1 MTNSIEYNPRFYK
14 RVRWEIVIGSSILF
28 LILPPIIGLPI
39 IILQMLNNI
48 HAQKS
53 DYYAFFVCIAIYFAC
68 INATK
73 TPSGDQV
80 NYAWAYLNVPDQGFI
95 GSLKNIYGYAVATGE
110 EGASKISGEFMNGV
124 YNYIGYY
131 LTFGYYPLFAALL
144 TFVNYMLVFLGLYKF
159 CLTLK
164 KPHIPMVC
172 GVLILAFFYLYFQYI
187 LQIQKQFLG
196 QSIMMYVLGNYA
208 YYGKMSKKLWLMTAM
223 AVFTHASTLLF
234 VPFLIFKPLHRR
246 LTKTGLLLIAGAF
259 VALII
264 MGPSLAGNIVSGDNT
279 SALTYGV
286 SRLAQSETNNDT
298 ETNALV
304 LSQVIV
310 IYLPLLLIVLRKLWM
325 ERKTLS
331 DSNAFILNVVLL
343 LLLTVMAMFRQP
355 MAQYRYFMMLIA
367 FMPFVYPFITNNIK
381 WRNRILKGV
390 SIVMIAWFYYQFD
403 KIIWHYAPEIDIII
417 KSPILL
423 LWGDYYT
430 YTI

>member
-1 MTNSIEYNPRFYK
+1 MIASQPNIPQRMGHGEL
-14 RVRWEIVIGSSILF
+14 IGLFLLF
-28 LILPPIIGLPI
+28 LIAPSAISLPVL
-39 IILQMLNNI
+39 ILYAFSQS
-48 HAQKS
+48 QFSKTY
-53 DYYAFFVCIAIYFAC
+53 YYAFFLCIAAYFAC
-68 INATK
+68 ISATK
-73 TPSGDQV
+73 VPNGDQV
-80 NYAWAYLNVPDQGFI
+80 QYYYAYRNVPDIGFLK
-95 GSLKNIYGYAVATGE
+95 SLIYIYGLDYYASPYKTA
-110 EGASKISGEFMNGV
+110 ISGEFMNGV

-144 TFVNYMLVFLGLYKF
+144 TFANYMLVFLGLYKF

-208 YYGKMSKKLWLMTAM
+208 YYGKMSKKLWIMTAM

-234 VPFLIFKPLHRR
+234 VPFFIFKPLHRR
-246 LTKTGLLLIAGAF
+246 LTKKGLLFIGGAF

-264 MGPSLAGNIVSGDNT
+264 MGPSLAGNIVSGNNT

-343 LLLTVMAMFRQP
+343 LLLTIIAMFRQP

-417 KSPILL
+417 KSPVMLL
-423 LWGDYYT
+423 FGNYYT

>member
-1 MTNSIEYNPRFYK
+1 MLATGHINKDISMGR
-14 RVRWEIVIGSSILF
+14 IVF
-28 LILPPIIGLPI
+28 LCFIFMLLPPVITFPAFIGW
-39 IILQMLNNI
+39 ILSRKEVSRQ
-48 HAQKS
+48 
-53 DYYAFFVCIAIYFAC
+53 YYILLFGIVGTYLAC

-73 TPSGDQV
+73 TPAGDQLQ
-80 NYAWAYLNVPDQGFI
+80 YWAAYTNVPKIGFI
-95 GSLKNIYGYAVATGE
+95 KSLIYIYGFDLDQNRTM
-110 EGASKISGEFMNGV
+110 ISGEFMNGV

-144 TFVNYMLVFLGLYKF
+144 TFANYMLVFLGLYKF

-208 YYGKMSKKLWLMTAM
+208 YYGKMSKKLWIMTVM

-246 LTKTGLLLIAGAF
+246 LTKTGLLLIAGSF

-286 SRLAQSETNNDT
+286 SRLAQSEANNDI
-298 ETNALV
+298 EESGLV
-304 LSQVIV
+304 LSQLIV
-310 IYLPLLLIVLRKLWM
+310 VYLPLLLIVLRKLWM

-367 FMPFVYPFITNNIK
+367 FMPFVYPFITNNVQ
-381 WRNRILKGV
+381 WRNRILKGI

-403 KIIWHYAPEIDIII
+403 KIVWHYAPEIDIII
-417 KSPILL
+417 KSPVMLL
-423 LWGDYYT
+423 FGNYYT